1 MYIFIFL
8 YLTATLMAAFAPP
21 MDMEAMQ
28 ILPDSSWSA
37 TVRNLE
43 SNEILYL
50 RVETRDDI
58 SGAQA
63 WKSWEIIIHLQPP
76 KRYQHN
82 RSCKPCPSA
91 ANFGREFALL
101 THVTI
106 SGDKYLRRLTSIC
119 NFYLFNKAV
128 LGTRTLSKLNL
139 ALSTPLRPI
148 L

>member
-43 SNEILYL
+43 GNEILYL

-58 SGAQA
+58 SG
-63 WKSWEIIIHLQPP
+63 L
-76 KRYQHN
+76 
-82 RSCKPCPSA
+82 
-91 ANFGREFALL
+91 
-101 THVTI
+101 
-106 SGDKYLRRLTSIC
+106 
-119 NFYLFNKAV
+119 
-128 LGTRTLSKLNL
+128 
-139 ALSTPLRPI
+139 
-148 L
+148 